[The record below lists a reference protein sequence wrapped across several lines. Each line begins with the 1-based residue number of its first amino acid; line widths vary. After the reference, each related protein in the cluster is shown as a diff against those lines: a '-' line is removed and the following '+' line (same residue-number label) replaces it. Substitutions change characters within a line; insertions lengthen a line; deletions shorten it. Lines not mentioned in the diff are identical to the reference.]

1 MPSASMQVRTNIATQ
16 TAHREMRQLSAAKTN
31 AAHRLS
37 SGFRINSAADDPAG
51 LAITETMTTQI
62 RGLDQAAVNAQDG
75 MSMLQTAEGG
85 MEGIAGKL
93 HRIRELLV
101 QAANDTNTPE
111 NRAQINMEIQ
121 QLIDGIDDM
130 ALRAE
135 FNGFPLL
142 DGRWAT
148 EDPANPGWSLPGSPG
163 HHAGAA
169 VTPDALLPYVGD
181 NDVHLQIGANSGQG
195 MNVGIGGVSAHHLGL
210 RLPNGDRL
218 IATDGPTV
226 RLGQDALGL
235 PILETV
241 SMQDAQSISRQIE
254 WLDEA
259 LDYINTERA
268 KLGAVRVRLEHT
280 RQANTVSSNNLSEAR
295 SRVRDADMAREMM
308 DFTQI
313 NILFQAGTAMLAHGN
328 RLPET
333 VLTLLR

>member
-16 TAHREMRQLSAAKTN
+16 QAHREMRNLSAAKTN

-37 SGFRINSAADDPAG
+37 SGFRINSAADDVAG
-51 LAITETMTTQI
+51 MAITESMTTQI

-85 MEGIAGKL
+85 MEGIASKL

-111 NRAQINMEIQ
+111 NRKQIDIEIQ
-121 QLIDGIDDM
+121 QMIDGLDDM

-135 FNGFPLL
+135 FNGSPLL
-142 DGRWAT
+142 DGRWAPAHPT
-148 EDPANPGWSLPGSPG
+148 IDYASDPISPG
-163 HHAGAA
+163 F
-169 VTPDALLPYVGD
+169 ALLPTPVNPDHVPKVGGD
-181 NDVHLQIGANSGQG
+181 EVHLQIGANSFQG
-195 MNVGIGGVSAHHLGL
+195 MHVSIGGMSAHHLGL
-210 RLPNGDRL
+210 RFH
-218 IATDGPTV
+218 DGTN
-226 RLGQDALGL
+226 RITTAGQLADA
-235 PILETV
+235 IT
-241 SMQDAQSISRQIE
+241 RQIE

-259 LDYINTERA
+259 LDYLNTERA
-268 KLGAVRVRLEHT
+268 KLGSVQVRLEHA
-280 RQANTVSSNNLSEAR
+280 RQALTITSENLSQAR

-308 DFTQI
+308 DFTQM
-313 NILFQAGTAMLAHGN
+313 NILFQSGNAMLAHGN

>member
-1 MPSASMQVRTNIATQ
+1 MQVRTNIATQ
-16 TAHREMRQLSAAKTN
+16 TAHREMRQLSNAKTN

-51 LAITETMTTQI
+51 LAITETMTSQI
-62 RGLDQAAVNAQDG
+62 RGLDQAATNAQDG

-85 MEGIAGKL
+85 MEGIGDKL

-148 EDPANPGWSLPGSPG
+148 AGDPSVDDPGVNPPASSPPSPG
-163 HHAGAA
+163 N
-169 VTPDALLPYVGD
+169 LLPEPWPHVGD
-181 NDVHLQIGANSGQG
+181 NDVHLQIGANSHQG
-195 MNVGIGGVSAHHLGL
+195 LNVGIGGVSAHHLGL
-210 RLPNGDRL
+210 RHPTHGNI
-218 IATDGPTV
+218 IATSGPTAV
-226 RLGQDALGL
+226 PDMVGGIAQQLSQQ
-235 PILETV
+235 T
-241 SMQDAQSISRQIE
+241 AQSISQQIE

-259 LDYINTERA
+259 LNYLNTERA
-268 KLGAVRVRLEHT
+268 KLGSVRVRLEHA
-280 RQANTVSSNNLSEAR
+280 RQANTVISDSLSEAR

-308 DFTQI
+308 DFTLMNVMFQS
-313 NILFQAGTAMLAHGN
+313 NIAMLAHGN

>member
-16 TAHREMRQLSAAKTN
+16 TAHREMRQLSSAKTN

-51 LAITETMTTQI
+51 LAITETMTSQI
-62 RGLDQAAVNAQDG
+62 RGLDQASVNAQDG

-85 MEGIAGKL
+85 MEGIGNKL
-93 HRIRELLV
+93 HRIRELLI

-111 NRAQINMEIQ
+111 NRKQIDLEIQ
-121 QLIDGIDDM
+121 QMIDGLDDM

-142 DGRWAT
+142 DGRWAPRHPDQT
-148 EDPANPGWSLPGSPG
+148 NFPGASDPISPGWHLG
-163 HHAGAA
+163 
-169 VTPDALLPYVGD
+169 TPHPRVGD
-181 NDVHLQIGANSGQG
+181 QDVHLQIGANSAQG
-195 MNVGIGGVSAHHLGL
+195 MNVSIGGMSAHHLGL
-210 RLPNGDRL
+210 KFH
-218 IATDGPTV
+218 DGTPRITTGPVLDTV
-226 RLGQDALGL
+226 TNQLVAQ
-235 PILETV
+235 T
-241 SMQDAQSISRQIE
+241 AQSITRQIE

-259 LDYINTERA
+259 LDYLNNERA
-268 KLGAVRVRLEHT
+268 KLGSVQVRLEHSRLALDVT
-280 RQANTVSSNNLSEAR
+280 SENLSEAR

-308 DFTQI
+308 DFTQM
-313 NILFQAGTAMLAHGN
+313 NILFQTGTAMLAHGN